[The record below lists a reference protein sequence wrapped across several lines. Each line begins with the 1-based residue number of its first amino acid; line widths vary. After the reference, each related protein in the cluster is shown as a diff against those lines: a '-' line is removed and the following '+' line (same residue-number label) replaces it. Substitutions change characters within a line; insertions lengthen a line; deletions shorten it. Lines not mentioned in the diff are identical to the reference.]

1 MSAADGKPADRTTP
15 WLTIIGIGEEGVAG
29 LSSRALAAIA
39 GAEAILGA
47 RRVLDALSGVDLT
60 GKTVLDWSA
69 GFEPTMVAILARRG
83 SPLVILATGDPMHFG
98 IGSTLARHIPP
109 AEMAIV
115 GVSSAFSL
123 AAARLGWPLQDVA
136 CISLHGRPVARLAAH
151 LADGQRIL
159 ALTSDGQTVHE
170 AAALLT
176 RAGYGASRLTV
187 LEHLGGPKERIVH
200 LNASG
205 ADGYRFADFNTLAI
219 TCIADAD
226 VVIDGAMS
234 GLPDDAFEHDGQMTK
249 REIRA
254 AVLAHLRPGGSRLL
268 WDVGAGCGSIAVEWL
283 RAAPLARAIAIE
295 PVERRLAMIRSNAET
310 FGVPH
315 LTIVEGRAPDGLAG
329 LDKPDAIFIGGGIS
343 TEGTFETAWAALQD
357 NGRLVASAVTL
368 ESEARLLDL
377 HARFGGNLVRMAV
390 SRAEPVGRFMGWKP
404 LMPVTLW
411 SVTKATDG
419 SGGGQR

>member
-1 MSAADGKPADRTTP
+1 MSAADGRPFDRTTP
-15 WLTIIGIGEEGVAG
+15 WLTVVGIGEDGVAG
-29 LSSRALAAIA
+29 LSPRALAAIA
-39 GAEAILGA
+39 GADALLGS

-60 GKTVLDWSA
+60 GKTVLDWSD
-69 GFEPTMVAILARRG
+69 GFEPTMAAILARRG
-83 SPLVILATGDPMHFG
+83 LPLVILATGDPMHFG

-109 AEMAIV
+109 AEIAIV
-115 GVSSAFSL
+115 GAPSAFSM

-136 CISLHGRPVARLAAH
+136 CISLHGRPVARLVAH
-151 LADGQRIL
+151 LAGGQRIL

-170 AAALLT
+170 AAALLA

-200 LNASG
+200 LNASE
-205 ADGYRFADFNTLAI
+205 ADGHGFADFNTLAI

-226 VVIDGAMS
+226 VMIDGAMS
-234 GLPDDAFEHDGQMTK
+234 GLPDDAFEH
-249 REIRA
+249 
-254 AVLAHLRPGGSRLL
+254 LRPGGSRLL
-268 WDVGAGCGSIAVEWL
+268 WDIGAGCGSIAIEWL
-283 RAAPLARAIAIE
+283 RAAPLARAFAIE

-310 FGVPH
+310 LGVPH

-329 LDKPDAIFIGGGIS
+329 LGQPDAIFIGGGIS
-343 TEGTFETAWAALQD
+343 TEGTFETAWAALRSS
-357 NGRLVASAVTL
+357 GRLVASAVTL
-368 ESEARLLDL
+368 GSEARLLDL

-419 SGGGQR
+419 SGGGQA

>member
-39 GAEAILGA
+39 GADAILGA

-60 GKTVLDWSA
+60 GKTVLDWSD
-69 GFEPTMVAILARRG
+69 GFEPTMAAILSRRG

-115 GVSSAFSL
+115 GAPSAFSL
-123 AAARLGWPLQDVA
+123 AAARLGWPLQNVA

-159 ALTSDGQTVHE
+159 ALTSDGQTVQE
-170 AAALLT
+170 AAAILA

-187 LEHLGGPKERIVH
+187 LEHLGGPRERIVD
-200 LNASG
+200 LKAREAQG
-205 ADGYRFADFNTLAI
+205 QLFADFNTLAI
-219 TCIADAD
+219 TCIADAG
-226 VVIDGAMS
+226 VMIDGPMS

-268 WDVGAGCGSIAVEWL
+268 WDVGAGCGSVAVEWL

-295 PVERRLAMIRSNAET
+295 PVERRLAMIRANAET
-310 FGVPH
+310 LGVPH
-315 LTIVEGRAPDGLAG
+315 LSIVEGRAPSGLAG
-329 LDKPDAIFIGGGIS
+329 LAQPDAVFIGGGIS
-343 TEGTFETAWAALQD
+343 TDGTFETAWAALRG
-357 NGRLVASAVTL
+357 NGRFVASAVTL

-411 SVTKATDG
+411 SVTKSADD
-419 SGGGQR
+419 SGGEQP

>member
-29 LSSRALAAIA
+29 LSPRATAAIA
-39 GAEAILGA
+39 EAEALLGA
-47 RRVLDALSGVDLT
+47 RRVLDALSGLDLA
-60 GKTVLDWSA
+60 GKAILDWSD
-69 GFEPTMVAILARRG
+69 GFEPTLIAILARRG

-98 IGSTLARHIPP
+98 IGSTLARHVAP
-109 AEMAIV
+109 AEMEII
-115 GVSSAFSL
+115 GTPSAFSL

-159 ALTSDGQTVHE
+159 ALTSDGQTVQE
-170 AAALLT
+170 AAAILA

-187 LEHLGGPKERIVH
+187 LEHLGGPRERIVD
-200 LNASG
+200 LEAREAQG
-205 ADGYRFADFNTLAI
+205 QLFADFNTLAI
-219 TCIADAD
+219 TCIADAG
-226 VVIDGAMS
+226 VMIDGPMS

-268 WDVGAGCGSIAVEWL
+268 WDVGAGCGSVAVEWL

-295 PVERRLAMIRSNAET
+295 PVERRLAMIRANAET
-310 FGVPH
+310 LGVPH
-315 LTIVEGRAPDGLAG
+315 LSIVEGRAPSGLAG
-329 LDKPDAIFIGGGIS
+329 LAQPDAVFIGGGIS
-343 TEGTFETAWAALQD
+343 TDGTFETAWAALRG
-357 NGRLVASAVTL
+357 NGRFVASAVTL

-411 SVTKATDG
+411 SVTKSADD
-419 SGGGQR
+419 SGGEQP